1 MEGSEIPSIS
11 TGHFRFNNVQAE
23 NIIIRIGN
31 EIILVP
37 RPKIKPAQL
46 KRNPN
51 KFFVGREIALE
62 KLKTELSKETR
73 LAITAIKG
81 MGGIGKTELA
91 LQYAIAATNSNQYP
105 GGICWIDVRGK
116 DVADEILDFAKI
128 YLDFIPPDK
137 QSSGQEIDLP
147 KKVAACWNLWS
158 QAFPE
163 EKLVIFDDVA
173 AYDQVK
179 DFLPPYDPKLK
190 VIITTRLRL
199 EPLNIASLVLEVLEE
214 EYALDLLEAYIGRE
228 RLINELDNAKKLCE
242 WVGNLPLGLNLVG
255 RYLREFKEDTLLELL
270 EQLKKKGLDQAAMHE
285 TAIPI
290 GNGKTT
296 ADLIEGER
304 RLYESVYAVFNLN
317 WSQLRQS
324 GKQLGAILSL
334 FDAPAYTWSL
344 VEKAV
349 KPLDEQ
355 RGIAKISLKDLHLIH
370 EEEDN
375 PIHPLIQDFFIK
387 KLKEEQ
393 EFLSIWSVLFDNFV
407 FQQYI
412 YDTGYL
418 DNGIERIERIRSVL
432 PEEDVEGQIILS
444 KMIGHSYYADRREEG
459 TRNAVQ
465 NFLMARKYVKSR
477 NSINFEGKHDAWLW
491 YQLFCLDHAHNL
503 VVPKRSIEIEGKI
516 FTSKDLEAAIDEL
529 LPDELKQLST
539 PPSAV
544 VAPYILRAAHYWG
557 HRGNQY
563 GFLLFED
570 IQNLSPEK
578 FEELYTQGIESYAKA
593 AVFRLVNFRLSQPDE
608 YENHLKAL
616 LINAPYVPQW
626 LSEWDSSSFQKHDIT
641 LERFT
646 SSAQA
651 IGDTAH
657 QYRGIADIRLWGY
670 LYQAKQGKNDPG
682 FIQEAEKLVKVT
694 KDLWKAAQQMLNKD
708 IKEKI
713 IKYYLWMANLE
724 TKFELARS
732 HSRRETL
739 ISLEEAENRLIKDLD
754 KLEDKY
760 RLSYAWARQVAMDQL
775 RKFYDFLKTLYT

>member
-1 MEGSEIPSIS
+1 
-11 TGHFRFNNVQAE
+11 
-23 NIIIRIGN
+23 
-31 EIILVP
+31 
-37 RPKIKPAQL
+37 
-46 KRNPN
+46 
-51 KFFVGREIALE
+51 
-62 KLKTELSKETR
+62 
-73 LAITAIKG
+73 

-91 LQYAIAATNSNQYP
+91 LQYAIVARKCNQYP

-116 DVADEILDFAKI
+116 DVADEILDFANI
-128 YLDFIPPDK
+128 HLDFIPPDK
-137 QSSGQEIDLP
+137 QSSGQEIGLA
-147 KKVAACWNLWS
+147 KKVESCWNLWS

-199 EPLNIASLVLEVLEE
+199 EPLNFASLVLEVLEE
-214 EYALDLLEAYIGRE
+214 EDALNLLEAYIGRE
-228 RLINELDNAKKLCE
+228 RLINELNDAKKLCE

-270 EQLKKKGLDQAAMHE
+270 EQLKKKGLDQAAMHD

-296 ADLIEGER
+296 ADLMEGER
-304 RLYESVYAVFNLN
+304 RLYESVYAVFDLN
-317 WSQLRQS
+317 WSQLRES

-355 RGIAKISLKDLHLIH
+355 RGIAKINLKDLHLIH
-370 EEEDN
+370 EEESN
-375 PIHPLIQDFFIK
+375 PIHSLIQEFFLK
-387 KLKEEQ
+387 KLKEDQ
-393 EFLSIWSVLFDNFV
+393 EFLNIWSVLFDNFV

-418 DNGIERIERIRSVL
+418 DNGIERIEKIRSVL
-432 PEEDVEGQIILS
+432 PEEDVEGQIILG

-459 TRNAVQ
+459 TRNAVE
-465 NFLMARKYVKSR
+465 NFLMAREYVKSR
-477 NSINFEGKHDAWLW
+477 KSINFEGKHDAWLW

-503 VVPKRSIEIEGKI
+503 IVEKHKIEIDGKI
-516 FTSKDLEAAIDEL
+516 FTPKDLEAAIDEL

-563 GFLLFED
+563 GFLLFID
-570 IQNLSPEK
+570 IQNLSPEN

-608 YENHLKAL
+608 YENNLKAL
-616 LINAPYVPQW
+616 LVNAPYVPQW

-670 LYQAKQGKNDPG
+670 LYQAKKGKNDPG
-682 FIQEAEKLVKVT
+682 FIQEAEKLVEVT
-694 KDLWKAAQQMLNKD
+694 DQLWKSAQKMLKP
-708 IKEKI
+708 KEKI

-724 TKFELARS
+724 TKFELVRD
-732 HSRRETL
+732 HSLDNSL
-739 ISLEEAENRLIKDLD
+739 ISWEEAENRLIADLD
-754 KLEDKY
+754 ELEKKY
-760 RLSYAWARQVAMDQL
+760 RLSYPWARQVAMNQL
-775 RKFYDFLKTLYT
+775 RKFYDVLESLYA